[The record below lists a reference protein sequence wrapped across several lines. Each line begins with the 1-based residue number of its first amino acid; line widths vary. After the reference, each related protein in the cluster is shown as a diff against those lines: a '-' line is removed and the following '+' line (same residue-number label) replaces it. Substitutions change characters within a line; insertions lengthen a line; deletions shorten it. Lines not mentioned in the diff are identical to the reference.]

1 VLGLGRTR
9 LPRSD
14 RFSRRRHS
22 NPRSGPLA
30 SDVVLR
36 IHTHLS
42 GSANAVPRIPDELR
56 RARDRSADELDG
68 TGAWRLLAL
77 GLVMAFGL
85 ALELG
90 FRRLTSRW
98 VDVEARDRM
107 RQPEGRHRLHGVRL
121 AVALGGVL
129 TFAVASSG
137 AFLLIEWPALARESV
152 LSILITVVIA
162 RLALAAVRS
171 ALEPHG
177 AGPEG
182 RLVEVDDAAV
192 RFWQPRITLFIGYF
206 AAGYI
211 AVMLARTYG
220 LSPEVSRLTAY
231 ALGLGLLAIAIEAT
245 WRRPARRS
253 DVEGAPERLWAWN
266 LLVSAYLTAL
276 WVLWVIGAPGLFW
289 IAVYAG
295 FLPRAVHHCGVLA
308 RRISA
313 SARAAGAG
321 RVGALGA
328 VVIERG
334 ARALLLILAVL
345 WLAHVLE
352 IRAEALQGQDTVATR
367 LIRGLG
373 ASLAIS

>member
-253 DVEGAPERLWAWN
+253 DVEGAQ
-266 LLVSAYLTAL
+266 S
-276 WVLWVIGAPGLFW
+276 G
-289 IAVYAG
+289 
-295 FLPRAVHHCGVLA
+295 CG
-308 RRISA
+308 RGTCWYRPISPHFGCSGS
-313 SARAAGAG
+313 SARPASSGSPSMLASCREPFTIAGCWHDGSVRRREPREQAASGPS
-321 RVGALGA
+321 VPWSSSA
-328 VVIERG
+328 VR
-334 ARALLLILAVL
+334 ARC
-345 WLAHVLE
+345 
-352 IRAEALQGQDTVATR
+352 
-367 LIRGLG
+367 
-373 ASLAIS
+373 S